1 VTSSITTISFR
12 ENAAGRWCCA
22 DVSISA
28 SRAIMLHGDVEST
41 FTKARSRCV
50 MEGGDLV
57 ATESSAIIDYIVNI
71 IGEADNSAA
80 YV

>member
-1 VTSSITTISFR
+1 
-12 ENAAGRWCCA
+12 
-22 DVSISA
+22 
-28 SRAIMLHGDVEST
+28 MLHGDVEST